1 MAAARP
7 PAKPAATS
15 SVRADGQPR
24 DWAHDLRSA
33 GHEREAARARLRDVL
48 LAAARDEARR
58 RWQGEAGPASHR
70 ARATAGQD
78 RGDQDSAGQDSVGHD
93 RGGAET
99 DHGDLCDRAA
109 DSALRAISVELV
121 RYRAHTR
128 FTTWAYKY
136 VMFGLS
142 GAAGRRF
149 WSGQPWPKEYDWKL
163 LTALRPTDLPASSR
177 EWRETLAAVR
187 RAVDLELAGSQRAI
201 FAAVTLGHLPP
212 EALTCGLG
220 PDRNAIYRA
229 LFEARRR
236 VGSRLAADG
245 FLQADDVLRQ
255 TASRLGW
262 LRPLVAADPGD
273 TGCDVA
279 FQALDRYAE
288 AELEGSDP
296 RSHFPGVGAHLVGCG
311 PCGQDYQGLLAAAR
325 PSEPSPD
332 AAQPA

>member
-7 PAKPAATS
+7 PAKPAAPS

-33 GHEREAARARLRDVL
+33 GQEREAVRARLLDVL
-48 LAAARDEARR
+48 LAVARDEGRR
-58 RWQGEAGPASHR
+58 RWQGEDGAGHAGDSHDGGSHN
-70 ARATAGQD
+70 T
-78 RGDQDSAGQDSVGHD
+78 S
-93 RGGAET
+93 GAET
-99 DHGDLCDRAA
+99 GHSDLCNRAA
-109 DSALRAISVELV
+109 DSALNAISVELV

-142 GAAGRRF
+142 EAAGRRF

-163 LTALRPTDLPASSR
+163 LADLRPADLPASSR
-177 EWRETLAAVR
+177 EWRDALAAVR
-187 RAVDLELAGSQRAI
+187 RAVDVELAGSQRAI

-245 FLQADDVLRQ
+245 YLQADDVPRQ
-255 TASRLGW
+255 TAGQLGW
-262 LRPLVAADPGD
+262 LRPLLAADPGD

-288 AELEGSDP
+288 ADLEGSDP
-296 RSHFPGVGAHLVGCG
+296 RRQFPGVGAHLVGCG

-325 PSEPSPD
+325 PREPSPD
-332 AAQPA
+332 AARPA

>member
-33 GHEREAARARLRDVL
+33 GHEREAARAQLRDVL

-58 RWQGEAGPASHR
+58 RWQGEAGPASRR

-78 RGDQDSAGQDSVGHD
+78 RG
-93 RGGAET
+93 GAET
-99 DHGDLCDRAA
+99 EHDDLCDRAA
-109 DSALRAISVELV
+109 DSALRAITVELV
-121 RYRAHTR
+121 RYRAHAR

-142 GAAGRRF
+142 EAAGRRF
-149 WSGQPWPKEYDWKL
+149 WSGRPWAKEYDWKL
-163 LTALRPTDLPASSR
+163 LTALRPADLPASSR

-201 FAAVTLGHLPP
+201 FAAVTVGHLPP

-255 TASRLGW
+255 TASWLGW
-262 LRPLVAADPGD
+262 LGPLVAADPGD

-296 RSHFPGVGAHLVGCG
+296 RSHFPGVGAHLLGCG

>member
-1 MAAARP
+1 MTCDRLATNARQPGPSCVMCSWQRHAMRPGGGGRAKLDP
-7 PAKPAATS
+7 P
-15 SVRADGQPR
+15 R
-24 DWAHDLRSA
+24 
-33 GHEREAARARLRDVL
+33 
-48 LAAARDEARR
+48 
-58 RWQGEAGPASHR
+58 AGPAPLP
-70 ARATAGQD
+70 ARTGAARTVLARTGAGLRPSTVTSPTALLT
-78 RGDQDSAGQDSVGHD
+78 AP
-93 RGGAET
+93 
-99 DHGDLCDRAA
+99 
-109 DSALRAISVELV
+109 LRAITVELV
-121 RYRAHTR
+121 RYRAHAR

-142 GAAGRRF
+142 EAAGRRF
-149 WSGQPWPKEYDWKL
+149 WSGQPWPKEYDWRL
-163 LTALRPTDLPASSR
+163 LTALRPAELPASSR

-187 RAVDLELAGSQRAI
+187 RAMDLELAGSQRAI

-296 RSHFPGVGAHLVGCG
+296 RSHFPGVGAHLLGCG

-325 PSEPSPD
+325 PSEPSPGCGATCLMRTD
-332 AAQPA
+332 AIVQPGR